1 MEIRK
6 STIND
11 LDEMLNIFKI
21 AKKFMIE
28 TGNPNQWTDNYPSVQ
43 MIENDINKQESY
55 VCVENGEIVAT
66 FAYST
71 EGEET
76 YNVIDGNWLNEDDYG
91 VIHRVASS
99 GKVKG
104 IFKFIVDWVWEQ
116 NKNIKIDTHR
126 DNKVMQNLI
135 LKNGFEYCGIIHL
148 KNGDERLAY
157 QKNGL

>member
-76 YNVIDGNWLNEDDYG
+76 YNVIDGNGLMKTIMELFIELLHLEKLREYLN
-91 VIHRVASS
+91 
-99 GKVKG
+99 
-104 IFKFIVDWVWEQ
+104 
-116 NKNIKIDTHR
+116 
-126 DNKVMQNLI
+126 L
-135 LKNGFEYCGIIHL
+135 L
-148 KNGDERLAY
+148 
-157 QKNGL
+157 